1 MVNNK
6 KEENKKGTI
15 SSSLLLVLQK
25 YHKTDEKSTHSSDFL
40 DLDPSQQTAQVTQK
54 V

>member
-6 KEENKKGTI
+6 KEGKKKKRGTI

-25 YHKTDEKSTHSSDFL
+25 CHKTDEKSTQSSDFL
-40 DLDPSQQTAQVTQK
+40 DLGSSQLTAQ
-54 V
+54 